1 VYGWVYEER
10 QKRGYQKMSQN
21 KSKFSGELKLQAII
35 NLTTMDEQELG
46 QYLRSNG
53 LYRSQV
59 EEWKREAQS
68 LMSFKQTD
76 SQKKINAIEKEKDH
90 KIKQLEKDLRK
101 KEKALAEAS
110 ALLVLKKKANLIWGE
125 EDD

>member
-1 VYGWVYEER
+1 
-10 QKRGYQKMSQN
+10 
-21 KSKFSGELKLQAII
+21 
-35 NLTTMDEQELG
+35 MDEQELG